1 MRASNDSSN
10 YLFCFFFDSIKRLE
24 NSQRTIFL
32 RFKTFPPFSSILLC
46 STAVCV
52 RFSQVCFV
60 LSPDPNNSIFRLEKI
75 AAITKSAN
83 KNERMR
89 ENESL
94 CVRSFLEVFQI
105 QRIRLFFIVC
115 FLLEFGSVCRFV
127 LFVCER
133 GDCFIFNA
141 RMSNVIE
148 NNTEN
153 VASWFRSRRRSF
165 SLIFRSVGTISKVKW
180 FNLSLWVW
188 IFALQK
194 REEIDKGKSFHL
206 FSVTSLLQL
215 FVLLTIFSFEDE
227 RIFLECFFGLRL
239 WRSGDIHQRM
249 KTLADLQQQ
258 QQHKTWK
265 NVEST

>member
-1 MRASNDSSN
+1 MNVRTLAAMTTAIAPTATKLRIDENNNNNGSSKSNNHKHSDICWCANSIVSCFRCDFQSVFSRSVYRFFDTLFYKTKQLIRRKYFVVYEMRASNDSSN

-46 STAVCV
+46 SAAVCV

-153 VASWFRSRRRSF
+153 VAS
-165 SLIFRSVGTISKVKW
+165 
-180 FNLSLWVW
+180 
-188 IFALQK
+188 
-194 REEIDKGKSFHL
+194 
-206 FSVTSLLQL
+206 
-215 FVLLTIFSFEDE
+215 
-227 RIFLECFFGLRL
+227 
-239 WRSGDIHQRM
+239 
-249 KTLADLQQQ
+249 
-258 QQHKTWK
+258 
-265 NVEST
+265 